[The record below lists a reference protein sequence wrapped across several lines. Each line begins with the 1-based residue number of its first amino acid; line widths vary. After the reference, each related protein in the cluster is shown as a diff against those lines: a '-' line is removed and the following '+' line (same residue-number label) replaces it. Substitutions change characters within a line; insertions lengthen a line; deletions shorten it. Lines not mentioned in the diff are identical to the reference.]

1 MSRITGVRIGAA
13 LALAGVL
20 ACSGATASPAPSQGA
35 GSSRQA
41 PPAGAPVILPGLLIP
56 VAGGSIACLG
66 RLPDDLTC
74 YRIVEPAFRC
84 VAKLPRIHCSEVK
97 DPSGDPTEQEGT
109 DR

>member
-1 MSRITGVRIGAA
+1 
-13 LALAGVL
+13 
-20 ACSGATASPAPSQGA
+20 
-35 GSSRQA
+35 
-41 PPAGAPVILPGLLIP
+41 VILPGLLIP